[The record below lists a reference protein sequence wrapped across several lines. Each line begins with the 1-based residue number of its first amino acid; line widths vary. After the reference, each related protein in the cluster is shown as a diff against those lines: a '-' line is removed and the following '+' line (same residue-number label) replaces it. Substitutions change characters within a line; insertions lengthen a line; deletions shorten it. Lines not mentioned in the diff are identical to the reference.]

1 MKSFLYG
8 VLLLMP
14 WCAVLTV
21 GSWKVSHRTSASP
34 APLQRRVVASHT
46 LPANWLIR
54 ETDLKGDAAEKKPFL
69 GLYVVG
75 ETAEGHMIA
84 LPNLEGTPKASPAAG
99 KVLYRFAL
107 TPALSMDLNVGGKL
121 AIFQGGPA
129 LIPEASVLAVE
140 CGASCVAI
148 LELSQAESNVLS
160 AAPPE
165 KLVAIRR

>member
-21 GSWKVSHRTSASP
+21 GSWKISHRTSAP
-34 APLQRRVVASHT
+34 PTPFQPRVVASHK

-54 ETDLKGDAAEKKPFL
+54 ETDLTGDAAEKKPFL
-69 GLYVVG
+69 GLYVVS
-75 ETAEGHMIA
+75 ETAEGHAIA
-84 LPNLEGTPKASPAAG
+84 LPNLERTPKACPSDG

-107 TPALSMDLNVGGKL
+107 TSALSMDLNAGGKL
-121 AIFQGGPA
+121 SIFQGGPA

-140 CGASCVAI
+140 CSASCVAI
-148 LELSQAESNVLS
+148 LEVSQDESNVLS
-160 AAPPE
+160 AAPPG